1 MKRRIALFFGG
12 QGVEHKISESSA
24 YTLYTFIDKAIYEVL
39 PIGIK
44 RDGSMHA
51 YLGNPEKIKSGEWA
65 TDESLYPVKLVRG
78 GIDFCTETKKTDLAI
93 IALHGDF
100 GEDGILQGA
109 LSAHQIDYI
118 GEDTSACAA
127 SHDKA
132 YTKAIARLLSIPTAE
147 WVISYTTDAAEARR
161 IAEAALSYPMFIKPA
176 RLGSSFGAHP
186 VLTASD
192 FESAYLDA
200 RSMSKRVLVEEKID
214 VAYELE
220 CAYLGLKPG
229 TYAVGRVNSGGK
241 FYDYDKKYQKGS
253 DIATEITDGNDEI
266 SRLATEYA
274 EDLRRYIGIEDL
286 SRFDFLVSKGGT
298 LYFNEINSIPGMTE
312 TSLYPLLTE
321 KMGYRR
327 CEFINLL
334 IKKHLSK

>member
-12 QGVEHKISESSA
+12 QGVEYKISERSA
-24 YTLYTFIDKAIYEVL
+24 YTLYSFIDNTLYEVL

-51 YLGNPEKIKSGEWA
+51 YLGNPEKIKSGEWTA
-65 TDESLYPVKLVRG
+65 DTCLYPARLVRC
-78 GIDFCTETKKTDLAI
+78 GIEFCTETKRVDLAI

-100 GEDGILQGA
+100 GEDGIIQGA
-109 LSAHQIDYI
+109 LAANKIDYI
-118 GEDTSACAA
+118 GEDVSACAV

-147 WVISYTTDAAEARR
+147 WVISYTADTAEARKT
-161 IAEAALSYPMFIKPA
+161 AESLLSYPMFIKPA

-186 VLTASD
+186 VLSPSD
-192 FESAYLDA
+192 FECAYLDA
-200 RSMSKRVLVEEKID
+200 RSISERVLIEKKID
-214 VAYELE
+214 VDYELE
-220 CAYLGLKPG
+220 CAYLGLKSG
-229 TYAVGRVNSGGK
+229 TYAVGRVNSDGK
-241 FYDYDKKYQKGS
+241 FYDYDKKYQKGKT
-253 DIATEITDGNDEI
+253 IRTEITDGDDEI

-274 EDLRRYIGIEDL
+274 EKLRRYIGINDL
-286 SRFDFLVSKGGT
+286 SRFDFLVSRDGR

-321 KMGYRR
+321 KMGYP
-327 CEFINLL
+327 CGEFINLL